1 MIKILCFAAVVVLC
15 GTLVS
20 AQTTTP
26 TPASAAAA
34 PAVQAPVVKPD
45 LSGTWTLNLAKSDY
59 DQVPPPQDETIVFSH
74 NGSTYSI
81 ATTSDNERGK
91 EVYTL
96 PFTTDGTETPTPKGI
111 FADTATLQYLSTKGE
126 WQGAALVLTQKI
138 IYQGGAG
145 SLKSTF
151 TLSADGKILTRMMH
165 ISVDQ
170 GDFDTTSV
178 YEKQPVAAGASN
190 PV

>member
-1 MIKILCFAAVVVLC
+1 MTKTLCLAAILVLSVSFAP
-15 GTLVS
+15 
-20 AQTTTP
+20 AQTQS
-26 TPASAAAA
+26 PAPIA
-34 PAVQAPVVKPD
+34 PAVTAATVAHPD
-45 LSGTWTLNLAKSDY
+45 LTGTWKLDLAKSDF
-59 DQVPPPQDETIVFSH
+59 DQVPPPEDETITFARS
-74 NGSTYSI
+74 STGFTI
-81 ATTSDNERGK
+81 ATVSDNDRGK

-96 PFTTDGTETPTPKGI
+96 PFAADGSETPTPKGT

-126 WQGAALVLTQKI
+126 WQGASLVLTQKI

-151 TLSADGKILTRMMH
+151 TLSADGKTLTRLMH

-170 GDFDTTSV
+170 GEFDTTSV
-178 YEKQPVAAGASN
+178 YEIEKQPAATAVSN